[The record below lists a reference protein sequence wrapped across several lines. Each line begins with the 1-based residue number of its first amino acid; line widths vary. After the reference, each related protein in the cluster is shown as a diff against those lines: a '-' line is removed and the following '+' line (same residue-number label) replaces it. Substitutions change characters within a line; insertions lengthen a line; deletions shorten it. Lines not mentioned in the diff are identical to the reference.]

1 MVSILIIVFG
11 YILARYYRD
20 VDEDAGM
27 LIFIISIFLGGLFGI
42 MEIPLELQF
51 ISIFR

>member
-1 MVSILIIVFG
+1 MASILIIVFG

-27 LIFIISIFLGGLFGI
+27 LIFIVSITLGAIFGI
-42 MEIPLELQF
+42 FEIPLELQL
-51 ISIFR
+51 ISIFS